1 MSARLIRYCLL
12 FGVPPSPPAAA
23 PPTREE
29 LALVAATEALV
40 AGNLATRRQLTAGE
54 RGGFHRE
61 RTDRDVLEEV
71 DEILRDAVAD
81 VFRWAH
87 AGGAR

>member
-1 MSARLIRYCLL
+1 MSERLIRYFLL

-29 LALVAATEALV
+29 LALAAATEALV
-40 AGNLATRRQLTAGE
+40 SAQIATRRQLTADP
-54 RGGFHRE
+54 RGPQRC
-61 RTDRDVLEEV
+61 RTDRDVLAEV
-71 DEILRDAVAD
+71 DEILGDGVAD

>member
-1 MSARLIRYCLL
+1 MSARLIRYFLV

-29 LALVAATEALV
+29 LALAAATEALTAV
-40 AGNLATRRQLTAGE
+40 NLATRRQLT
-54 RGGFHRE
+54 GGFHRP
-61 RTDRDVLEEV
+61 RSDRDVLEEV
-71 DEILRDAVAD
+71 DEIAADAVAD

>member
-1 MSARLIRYCLL
+1 MA
-12 FGVPPSPPAAA
+12 
-23 PPTREE
+23 
-29 LALVAATEALV
+29 LAAATEALV
-40 AGNLATRRQLTAGE
+40 SANLATQRQLTAGS
-54 RGGFHRE
+54 RGAAHHP

-71 DEILRDAVAD
+71 DEIVGDAVAD

>member
-1 MSARLIRYCLL
+1 VSARLLRYFLI

-29 LALVAATEALV
+29 LALAAATEALV
-40 AGNLATRRQLTAGE
+40 SVNLATRRQLT
-54 RGGFHRE
+54 GGPRD
-61 RTDRDVLEEV
+61 DRDVLAEV
-71 DEILRDAVAD
+71 DEIAGDAVAD

-87 AGGAR
+87 AGGARP